1 MCFDVTF
8 FIFPSGVYHVQQ
20 TMPMVVATG
29 DSVDISYNHHHVID
43 GSEIHYQTADGQI
56 VDPRQQQL
64 YVIHPVSSSQSARM
78 IIFALIWKYFL
89 L

>member
-1 MCFDVTF
+1 
-8 FIFPSGVYHVQQ
+8 
-20 TMPMVVATG
+20 MVVATG

-64 YVIHPVSSSQSARM
+64 YVIHPVS
-78 IIFALIWKYFL
+78 
-89 L
+89 

>member
-1 MCFDVTF
+1 MLFDSKII
-8 FIFPSGVYHVQQ
+8 IFSLGVYHVQQ

-43 GSEIHYQTADGQI
+43 GNEIHYQTADGQI

-64 YVIHPVSSSQSARM
+64 YVIHPVN
-78 IIFALIWKYFL
+78 L
-89 L
+89 